1 MSRSRNT
8 AFLGEAKIPS
18 LMLQFSL
25 PCVLSMLVGALYN
38 IVDQIFIGNSELSTL
53 GNAATGVVFPAFI
66 IAQAFAWSFGEG
78 CATYMN
84 IHQGR
89 NQTEKIPAVI
99 GTGMSLL
106 LMIGLALIAVF
117 FMFMTPLL
125 TLFGASENTLGMA
138 AEYARIILL
147 FFPVFL
153 LSNMMTAIIRAD
165 GSPVFAMVVMLVG
178 AAVNLILDPV
188 LIFACKWGMI
198 GAALATGLGQLA
210 SFAAGAIYFMH
221 PKTFHLHIK
230 SFLPDLKEFGQAVR
244 LGFSTFVTQITVLIV
259 TVVANITLAKYGAL
273 SHFGADIPIAVI
285 GIAGKVSML
294 VTNLVVGIV
303 LGCQPIVSYNMG
315 AGKYARVKT
324 MYGCILGCTLTIGA
338 VATLLFQLAPG
349 AVIGPFG
356 VPSNVPNPQDYWEFA
371 RITFRVYLM
380 LISITCII
388 KMNAIFFQAAGLP
401 VYAVVASMMRD
412 IVCFVPFL
420 FIFPLFMGIEG
431 VLAAAPV
438 ADVLAAA
445 VTIPLVVIFIRR
457 LNRGIAAGQ
466 ITRK

>member
-1 MSRSRNT
+1 MSSTQRS

-18 LMLQFSL
+18 LMLRFSL
-25 PCVLSMLVGALYN
+25 PCVLSLLVGAFYN

-89 NQTEKIPAVI
+89 NQTEKIPGVI
-99 GTGMSLL
+99 GTGMTLL
-106 LMIGLALIAVF
+106 TMIGLVLITVF
-117 FMFMTPLL
+117 FVFMTPLL

-138 AEYARIILL
+138 TEYARIVLL

-165 GSPVFAMVVMLVG
+165 GSPLFAMVAMLVG

-188 LIFACKWGMI
+188 LIFACHWGMT

-210 SFAAGAIYFMH
+210 SFVAAAIYFMH
-221 PKTFHLHIK
+221 PKTFHLYIA
-230 SFLPDLKEFGQAVR
+230 SFIPDFKEFGQAVR
-244 LGFSTFVTQITVLIV
+244 LGFSTFVTQITILIV
-259 TVVANITLAKYGAL
+259 TVAANVTLAKYGAL
-273 SHFGADIPIAVI
+273 SHFGADIPIAVV
-285 GIAGKVSML
+285 GIAGKVSMV
-294 VTNLVVGIV
+294 VTNIVVGIV

-324 MYGCILGCTLTIGA
+324 LYGWILGCTLVIGA
-338 VATLLFQLAPG
+338 VATVLFQVAPG

-371 RITFRVYLM
+371 RLTFRIYLM
-380 LISITCII
+380 LVSITCII

-420 FIFPLFMGIEG
+420 LVFPTFMGVEG
-431 VLAAAPV
+431 VLVAAPV
-438 ADVLAAA
+438 ADLLAAA

-457 LNRGIAAGQ
+457 LNRGIATGHMSR
-466 ITRK
+466 T